1 MFVDRV
7 EVDDNEIRIRGRKTG
22 LVQGLAI
29 GLDPVEGPVPSSAQ
43 KWRAKANESENWV
56 AVLNVPAHSGGP

>member
-43 KWRAKANESENWV
+43 KWRPRRDSNTRPPV
-56 AVLNVPAHSGGP
+56 